1 MQARLPR
8 WIALGMLATA
18 ATLLGCASTP
28 GGARHAGAGAL
39 ETAAL
44 PGKPGC
50 FWLRNFDGSWTVL
63 NDQEL
68 IVYVP
73 LRSQPYLIKL
83 FAPVP
88 DLKFDQRLGF
98 QDVEHSGMICN
109 GELDN
114 LAVPH
119 WAPHLIPIVAV
130 RRLSAVQ
137 ERQLLAENHIHRSP
151 SSPPAKGS
159 RSAARSAP
167 R

>member
-1 MQARLPR
+1 MQVRPPR
-8 WIALGMLATA
+8 WIALGVLLASA

-28 GGARHAGAGAL
+28 GAPHARAGAQN
-39 ETAAL
+39 TAAL

-50 FWLRNFDGSWTVL
+50 FWLRDFDGSWTVL

-68 IVYVP
+68 IVHVP
-73 LRSQPYLIKL
+73 LQTQPYLIKL

-88 DLKFDQRLGF
+88 ALKFDQRLGF
-98 QDVEHSGMICN
+98 QDVEHSGMICD

-114 LAVPH
+114 LVVPH

-130 RRLSAVQ
+130 RRLSGPQ
-137 ERQLLAENHIHRSP
+137 ERRLLADNHIKLAPRSQP
-151 SSPPAKGS
+151 GKGS
-159 RSAARSAP
+159 SGATRSTP

>member
-8 WIALGMLATA
+8 WMAFALLATA
-18 ATLLGCASTP
+18 AGALLGCASIP
-28 GGARHAGAGAL
+28 GAAHEGASAQKS
-39 ETAAL
+39 AAL

-50 FWLRNFDGSWTVL
+50 FWLRDFDGSWTVL

-68 IVYVP
+68 IVYAP
-73 LRSQPYLIKL
+73 LQTRPYLIKL

-88 DLKFDQRLGF
+88 GLKFDQRLGF

-114 LAVPH
+114 LVVPH

-130 RRLSAVQ
+130 RRLSAAQ
-137 ERQLLAENHIHRSP
+137 ERQLLAENHINRPPRSA
-151 SSPPAKGS
+151 PPKGN
-159 RSAARSAP
+159 RSAARSTP
-167 R
+167 Q